1 MIRTD
6 HVKDLGRGLW
16 YLPSVFEKDVFD
28 RLKKHYRETCTDW
41 ELAYPNRLSSKYR
54 NTDYKYFNEV
64 AYTICPQIAKFVNFD
79 IAPISQEIFIDL
91 PGHQLTWH
99 FDNNNFKV
107 LLQVYMGDTL
117 MSNAGTQWYVGDEN
131 DELWKTHGPNSIVP
145 VTGLEKIETQYA
157 PNAGYIN
164 DNTQK
169 KAHGTNR
176 VVAGTFRESLLFTFG

>member
-1 MIRTD
+1 MIKTE
-6 HVKDLGRGLW
+6 HAQALGRGLW
-16 YLPSVFEKDVFD
+16 YMPSVFEKDVFD
-28 RLKKHYRETCTDW
+28 QLKKVYRETQTDW
-41 ELAYPNRLSSKYR
+41 ELAYPNRISSKYR
-54 NTDYKYFNEV
+54 NVDYTYLNEV
-64 AYTICPQIAKFVNFD
+64 AYTICPKIASFVDFD

-117 MSNAGTQWYVGDEN
+117 MANAGTQWYLGDEN
-131 DELWKTHGPNSIVP
+131 DSLWEQYGANSIVP
-145 VTGLEKIETQYA
+145 VTGLEKTETKYA

-169 KAHGTNR
+169 KVHGTNR
-176 VVAGTFRESLLFTFG
+176 VVAGTHRESLLFTFG